1 MKTPLGLIRSASS
14 SAMEQQLREAAK
26 GMRRWNRWLGNR
38 HPYYNKTKVVNLRAN
53 TDINGPELGKY
64 IACSALLHLSDGWNY
79 LSRAFEAACNGDRNS
94 AYHLAY
100 YGELRAAVSLL
111 ASEGIGI
118 FNTRHVAINDRL
130 EPTILLPGKGSS
142 RSARGRG
149 THQATWLLLSA
160 WSKESAGGS
169 RLLQAI
175 NVGGKSLSEWLEV
188 VGTGEKARDLVAKEW
203 LNTWSV
209 DLRVLAGDT
218 KRRNEMSYR
227 PSRIR
232 THTVKSVDP
241 QKELVNPLFDTWSEL
256 DPDIGEYR
264 AGLDLA
270 LLRLAIKFVTEKGI
284 CNFDTLDEALEHI
297 KSELKDYVFQ
307 ALQSESD
314 SSNAIFQAARISNS
328 LGTSAWPI
336 LARAFLML
344 RVASARTALL
354 LTSAEVSKSDLKF
367 WWGPLGLDL
376 GLWDSPD
383 EIENFTDM
391 WTDVSEARE
400 SAVEQMSE
408 IAGLSSVQKVQR
420 IIEQRGA
427 LTQFSRAPMWLL
439 ELD

>member
-1 MKTPLGLIRSASS
+1 
-14 SAMEQQLREAAK
+14 MEQQLSEAAI
-26 GMRRWNRWLGNR
+26 GMRRWNRWLGSR
-38 HPYYNKTKVVNLRAN
+38 HPYYNKTKVVNLRTD
-53 TDINGPELGKY
+53 TDIKGPELAEY
-64 IACSALLHLSDGWNY
+64 IACSAPLHLSDGWNY

-130 EPTILLPGKGSS
+130 EPTILLPGKGKS
-142 RSARGRG
+142 RSANRRG
-149 THQATWLLLSA
+149 THPATWLLLSA

-175 NVGGKSLSEWLEV
+175 SVGGKSLSEWLEA
-188 VGTGEKARDLVAKEW
+188 VGTGETARGLVAKEW
-203 LNTWSV
+203 LKTWSV
-209 DLRVLAGDT
+209 DLRILAGDT

-232 THTVKSVDP
+232 THKVESVDP
-241 QKELVNPLFDTWSEL
+241 QMELVNPLFDTWSEL

-270 LLRLAIKFVTEKGI
+270 LLRLAIEFVTDKGRT
-284 CNFDTLDEALEHI
+284 NFDTLDQALEHI
-297 KSELKDYVFQ
+297 KSELKDHTYQ
-307 ALQSESD
+307 ALKSESD
-314 SSNAIFQAARISNS
+314 SSNAIFQAARTSSS
-328 LGTSAWPI
+328 LGNSAGPI

-344 RVASARTALL
+344 RIASARTALL

-367 WWGPLGLDL
+367 WWEPLGSDL

-383 EIENFTDM
+383 DIENLTDT
-391 WTDVSEARE
+391 WTDVFEAKE
-400 SAVEQMSE
+400 SALEQISE
-408 IAGLSSVQKVQR
+408 IAGSPSVQKVGR
-420 IIEQRGA
+420 IIERCGA